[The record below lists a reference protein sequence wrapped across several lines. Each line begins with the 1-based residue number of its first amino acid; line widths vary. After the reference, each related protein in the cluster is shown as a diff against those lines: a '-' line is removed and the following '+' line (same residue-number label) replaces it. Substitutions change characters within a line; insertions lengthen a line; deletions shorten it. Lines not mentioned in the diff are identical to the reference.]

1 LAKEKLDYIK
11 AYADS
16 KAGSDE
22 NDSCSKNAMKL
33 YSYLKNNN
41 NGHLPYQKQGRKIP
55 ESPDGIIYK
64 NMGVQEKQKC
74 TVITLRMKHRRM
86 RWSVNGADN
95 LAKVLYKK
103 TATLFSHL
111 TGRWPGVKGRQRP
124 CGSGHSPEVELT
136 GTKTV
141 KNAN

>member
-55 ESPDGIIYK
+55 ESQDGIIY
-64 NMGVQEKQKC
+64 
-74 TVITLRMKHRRM
+74 
-86 RWSVNGADN
+86 
-95 LAKVLYKK
+95 
-103 TATLFSHL
+103 
-111 TGRWPGVKGRQRP
+111 
-124 CGSGHSPEVELT
+124 
-136 GTKTV
+136 
-141 KNAN
+141 